1 MKLKS
6 QRWKNK
12 GLWIALAALVYKIL
26 VDLGFNVSPDHYQTY
41 VDLIISIVLL
51 LGIISDPN
59 EGEWFSDTE

>member
-26 VDLGFNVSPDHYQTY
+26 VDLGFSVSPDHYQTY
-41 VDLIISIVLL
+41 VDLIISIVIL
-51 LGIISDPN
+51 LGIINDPN